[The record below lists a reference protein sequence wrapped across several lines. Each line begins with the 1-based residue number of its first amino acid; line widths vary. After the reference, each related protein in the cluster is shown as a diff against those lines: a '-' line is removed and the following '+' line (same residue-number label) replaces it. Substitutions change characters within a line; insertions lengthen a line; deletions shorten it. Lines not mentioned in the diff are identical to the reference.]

1 MKNVAKALPSRPAS
15 AITLSLLGLLM
26 QAAHAEL
33 PFDPPGTYTTS
44 WLGNTY
50 MDAAGHKNVTEEIVD
65 LCLSSNGKHFTA
77 GYAETWGGGAECQAG
92 NGGFIARYDRL
103 NRVLATPGQ
112 SRGCGYAICFLGG
125 LRAKAS

>member
-33 PFDPPGTYTTS
+33 PFDLPGTYTTS

-65 LCLSSNGKHFTA
+65 LCLSSNGKLFTA
-77 GYAETWGGGAECQAG
+77 GYAETWGGG
-92 NGGFIARYDRL
+92 
-103 NRVLATPGQ
+103 
-112 SRGCGYAICFLGG
+112 
-125 LRAKAS
+125 